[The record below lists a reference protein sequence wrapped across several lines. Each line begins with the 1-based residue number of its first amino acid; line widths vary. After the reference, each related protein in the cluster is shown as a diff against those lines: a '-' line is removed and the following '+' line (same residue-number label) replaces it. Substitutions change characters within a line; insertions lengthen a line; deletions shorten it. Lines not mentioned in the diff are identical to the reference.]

1 MQKTK
6 GLDWQF
12 ASNTISTIVNLL
24 VQFGINFFLTSYLIS
39 SVGSTAYGFFSMANS
54 IVNYALI
61 ITVALN
67 SLSSR
72 FIGIGIYNNDN
83 TRATRYFSSIFMG
96 DILFALF
103 IILPCVICISNLEKI
118 INIPLDL
125 VQDVKI
131 LFFIVFINMCFN
143 IVFSVFGCVFIIRN
157 RLDLSSFLQTISN
170 IVKSILL
177 IILYA
182 RFKPSIVF
190 LGTATLVATIIV
202 IVGNVYYTH
211 KFLPELHFNI
221 RLTKFSTLVEVIS
234 SGIWNSFNQLSITLL
249 NGLDLVIA
257 NMMVSAEAMGYLS
270 VANTIPGV
278 ISTVISALSN
288 MFTPNFLKY
297 YSHGN
302 YSQLYKEV
310 KNSIRFMTIISCMPI
325 SFLIAFGVPF
335 FKLWTPG
342 TDVQAVYVL
351 SVLILLPQ
359 LTGGAISSMNYLYT
373 VANKVKW
380 QAIVLFIAGIA
391 NIVSVFLLLN
401 FTDIGVYAIAGV
413 SAVIGFIRNF
423 LFNAPYAAHCIHKP
437 IYIFWGDMLKSC
449 FCLGICTA
457 IGVVINYIFVLDTWI
472 SLIFVGGSCT
482 VVTGGIVAIIVLGK
496 EQKEAIISALKNWR
510 K

>member
-72 FIGIGIYNNDN
+72 FIGIGIYNNDI
-83 TRATRYFSSIFMG
+83 TRATRYYSSIFMG

-103 IILPCVICISNLEKI
+103 IILPSVICIFNLEKI

-143 IVFSVFGCVFIIRN
+143 IVFSVFGCVFTIRN
-157 RLDLSSFLQTISN
+157 RLDLSSFVQTISN
-170 IVKSILL
+170 IAKSILL

-211 KFLPELHFNI
+211 KLLPELHFNI

-257 NMMVSAEAMGYLS
+257 NMMVSAEAMGHLS

-297 YSHGN
+297 YSYGN

-310 KNSIRFMTIISCMPI
+310 KNSIRFMTIISCIPI

-335 FKLWTPG
+335 FKLWTPD

-391 NIVSVFLLLN
+391 NIASVFLLLN

-457 IGVVINYIFVLDTWI
+457 IGLVINYIFVLDTWI
-472 SLIFVGGSCT
+472 SLILVGGGCT